1 MLLEIGNSSV
11 RDNLSNMT
19 KEITECDGYETF

>member
-19 KEITECDGYETF
+19 KEITVRDGYETF